1 MMRGAL
7 LAAAL
12 AVMGAQALAQP
23 PGNIV
28 VNDEPFFTSEP
39 CHICTIERLDLP
51 QRVDRALK
59 ASDRSMEHR
68 LRDENRQVR
77 KIIETAWP
85 TLLPLTNAR
94 VLDVAS
100 GGGYLAMIYSTL
112 VGEGGHVDIHNTPG
126 WIAQFPGMDPEIQRN
141 WIKRDNIG
149 WVTASWNELD
159 APDGSY
165 DFILL
170 GQVYHDIVFEG
181 GDFTALNQRFFD
193 MLKPGGRVIVE
204 DHDAIPNMPLMQQA
218 NLHRISNGD
227 VTGHFL
233 AAGFRQVA
241 FEEIESRY
249 DDRKM
254 NVFWPN
260 VRGRTDRYILVF
272 EKPLDGKP
280 TRERNETR

>member
-7 LAAAL
+7 LALAL
-12 AVMGAQALAQP
+12 IVASAQALAQP
-23 PGNIV
+23 PGSIV
-28 VNDEPFFTSEP
+28 VTDDPVAMIEP
-39 CHICTIERLDLP
+39 CQICAMERLDLP
-51 QRVDRALK
+51 QRIDKALK

-85 TLLPLTNAR
+85 TLVPLTNSR

-100 GGGYLAMIYSTL
+100 GGGYLAFIFSPL

-126 WIAQFPGMDPEIQRN
+126 WIAQFPGMDPEMQRN
-141 WIKRDNIG
+141 WIKRPNIG
-149 WVTASWNELD
+149 WVTAGWNDLD

-165 DFILL
+165 DVILL

-181 GDFTALNQRFFD
+181 GDFEALNKRFFD
-193 MLKPGGRVIVE
+193 MLSPGGRVVIE
-204 DHDAIPNMPLMQQA
+204 DHDAIETMPLMQQA
-218 NLHRISNGD
+218 NLHRISHGD
-227 VTGHFL
+227 VIGDFL
-233 AAGFRQVA
+233 AAGFQQVA

-280 TRERNETR
+280 AR

>member
-1 MMRGAL
+1 MMRGAAAVVTL
-7 LAAAL
+7 AMLAAP
-12 AVMGAQALAQP
+12 VFAQP
-23 PGNIV
+23 PGSIIITEHE
-28 VNDEPFFTSEP
+28 DQTEP
-39 CHICTIERLDLP
+39 CQLCTVERLDLS
-51 QRVDRALK
+51 QRIEKALK
-59 ASDRSMEHR
+59 AADRSMEHR

-85 TLLPLTNAR
+85 THVPLTNAR

-126 WIAQFPGMDPEIQRN
+126 WIAQFPGMDPEMQRN
-141 WIKRDNIG
+141 FIKRPNIG
-149 WVTASWNELD
+149 WVTAGWNDLD
-159 APDGSY
+159 VPDQSY

-181 GDFTALNQRFFD
+181 GDYAALNQRFFD
-193 MLKPGGRVIVE
+193 MLTPGGRVIVE
-204 DHDAIPNMPLMQQA
+204 DHDAIPSMPLMQQA

-241 FEEIESRY
+241 FEEIESKY
-249 DDRKM
+249 DDRRM

-272 EKPLDGKP
+272 EKPLDGRP
-280 TRERNETR
+280 AR

>member
-1 MMRGAL
+1 MMRNAAVVL
-7 LAAAL
+7 MLVALAAPAF
-12 AVMGAQALAQP
+12 AQP
-23 PGNIV
+23 GSAPIPTELP
-28 VNDEPFFTSEP
+28 DQIEP
-39 CHICTIERLDLP
+39 CEVCVKEKLELP
-51 QRVDRALK
+51 QLLQKALRAD
-59 ASDRSMEHR
+59 DRSMEHR

-85 TLLPLTNAR
+85 TERVVAGSR

-100 GGGYLAMIYSTL
+100 GGGYLAIIFSSL

-126 WIAQFPGMDPEIQRN
+126 WIAQFPGMDPDMQRN
-141 WIKRDNIG
+141 WIKRPNIG
-149 WVTASWNELD
+149 WVTAGWNDLD

-170 GQVYHDIVFEG
+170 GQVYHDVVFEG
-181 GDFTALNQRFFD
+181 GDFEALNERFFD
-193 MLKPGGRVIVE
+193 MLSPGGRVIIE
-204 DHDAIPNMPLMQQA
+204 DHDAIETMPLMQQA
-218 NLHRISNGD
+218 NLHRISHGD
-227 VTGHFL
+227 VIGDFL

-280 TRERNETR
+280 LR

>member
-1 MMRGAL
+1 MMRGAAL
-7 LAAAL
+7 VLMLVALAAPAF
-12 AVMGAQALAQP
+12 AQP
-23 PGNIV
+23 GSVPIPTELPGQI
-28 VNDEPFFTSEP
+28 EP
-39 CHICTIERLDLP
+39 CQACLKEKLELP
-51 QRVDRALK
+51 QLLQKALRAD
-59 ASDRSMEHR
+59 DRSMEHR

-85 TLLPLTNAR
+85 TMRVVNGAR

-100 GGGYLAMIYSTL
+100 GGGYLAFIFSSL
-112 VGEGGHVDIHNTPG
+112 VGESGHVDIHNTPG
-126 WIAQFPGMDPEIQRN
+126 WIAQFPGMDPDMQRN
-141 WIKRDNIG
+141 WIKRPNIG
-149 WVTASWNELD
+149 WVTAGWNDLD

-170 GQVYHDIVFEG
+170 GQVYHDVVFEG
-181 GDFTALNQRFFD
+181 GDFEALNERFFD
-193 MLKPGGRVIVE
+193 MLSPGGRVIIE
-204 DHDAIPNMPLMQQA
+204 DHDAIETMPLMQQA
-218 NLHRISNGD
+218 NLHRISHGD
-227 VTGHFL
+227 VIGDFL

-272 EKPLDGKP
+272 EKPFDGKP
-280 TRERNETR
+280 LR

>member
-1 MMRGAL
+1 MMRGAAVVL
-7 LAAAL
+7 MLVALAAPAF
-12 AVMGAQALAQP
+12 AQP
-23 PGNIV
+23 GSVPIPTELP
-28 VNDEPFFTSEP
+28 DQIEP
-39 CHICTIERLDLP
+39 CQVCLKEKLELP
-51 QRVDRALK
+51 QLLQKALRAD
-59 ASDRSMEHR
+59 DRSMEHR

-85 TLLPLTNAR
+85 TERVVAGSR

-100 GGGYLAMIYSTL
+100 GGGYLAIIFSSL

-126 WIAQFPGMDPEIQRN
+126 WIAQFPGMDPDMQRN
-141 WIKRDNIG
+141 WIKRPNIG
-149 WVTASWNELD
+149 WVTAGWNDLD

-170 GQVYHDIVFEG
+170 GQVYHDVVFEG
-181 GDFTALNQRFFD
+181 GDFEALNTRFFD
-193 MLKPGGRVIVE
+193 MLTPGGRVIIE
-204 DHDAIPNMPLMQQA
+204 DHDAIETMPLMQQA
-218 NLHRISNGD
+218 NLHRISHGD
-227 VTGHFL
+227 VIGDFL

-272 EKPLDGKP
+272 EKPFDGKP
-280 TRERNETR
+280 LR

>member
-1 MMRGAL
+1 MMRSAAVVL
-7 LAAAL
+7 MLVALAAPAF
-12 AVMGAQALAQP
+12 AQP
-23 PGNIV
+23 GSAPIPTELP
-28 VNDEPFFTSEP
+28 DQIEP
-39 CHICTIERLDLP
+39 CEVCVKEKLELP
-51 QRVDRALK
+51 QLLQKALRAD
-59 ASDRSMEHR
+59 DRSMEHR

-85 TLLPLTNAR
+85 TERVVAGSR

-100 GGGYLAMIYSTL
+100 GGGYLAIIFSSL

-126 WIAQFPGMDPEIQRN
+126 WIAQFPGMDPDMQRN
-141 WIKRDNIG
+141 WIKRPNIG
-149 WVTASWNELD
+149 WVTAGWNDLD

-170 GQVYHDIVFEG
+170 GQVYHDVVFEG
-181 GDFTALNQRFFD
+181 GDFEALNERFFD
-193 MLKPGGRVIVE
+193 MLSPGGRVIIE
-204 DHDAIPNMPLMQQA
+204 DHDAIETMPLMQQA
-218 NLHRISNGD
+218 NLHRISHGD
-227 VTGHFL
+227 VIGDFL

-280 TRERNETR
+280 LR

>member
-7 LAAAL
+7 LALAL
-12 AVMGAQALAQP
+12 TVTGAQALAQP
-23 PGNIV
+23 PGSIDV
-28 VNDEPFFTSEP
+28 PDDPVITTEP
-39 CHICTIERLDLP
+39 CQICAVERRDLP
-51 QRVDRALK
+51 QRIGKALK
-59 ASDRSMEHR
+59 AADRSMEHR

-77 KIIETAWP
+77 RIIETGWP
-85 TLLPLTNAR
+85 TLVPMTNAR

-100 GGGYLAMIYSTL
+100 GGGYLAFIFSSL
-112 VGEGGHVDIHNTPG
+112 VGEGGHIDIHNTPG
-126 WIAQFPGMDPEIQRN
+126 WIAQFPGMDPDMQRN
-141 WIKRDNIG
+141 WIKRPNIG
-149 WVTASWNELD
+149 WVTAGWNDLD

-165 DFILL
+165 DVILL

-181 GDFTALNQRFFD
+181 GDYAALNQRFFD
-193 MLKPGGRVIVE
+193 MLTPGGRVIVE
-204 DHDAIPNMPLMQQA
+204 DHDAIETMPLMQQA
-218 NLHRISNGD
+218 NLHRISHGD
-227 VTGHFL
+227 VIGDFL

-280 TRERNETR
+280 AR

>member
-1 MMRGAL
+1 MMRSAAVVL
-7 LAAAL
+7 MLVALAAPAF
-12 AVMGAQALAQP
+12 AQP
-23 PGNIV
+23 GSAPIPTELP
-28 VNDEPFFTSEP
+28 DQIEP
-39 CHICTIERLDLP
+39 CEVCVKEKLELP
-51 QRVDRALK
+51 QLLQKALRAD
-59 ASDRSMEHR
+59 DRSMEHR

-85 TLLPLTNAR
+85 TERVVAGSR

-100 GGGYLAMIYSTL
+100 GGGYLAIIFSSL

-126 WIAQFPGMDPEIQRN
+126 WIAQFPGMDPDMQRN
-141 WIKRDNIG
+141 WIKRPNIG
-149 WVTASWNELD
+149 WVTAGWNDLD

-170 GQVYHDIVFEG
+170 GQVYHDVVFEG
-181 GDFTALNQRFFD
+181 GDFEALNERFFD
-193 MLKPGGRVIVE
+193 MLSPGGRVIIE
-204 DHDAIPNMPLMQQA
+204 DHDAIETMPLMQQA
-218 NLHRISNGD
+218 NLHRISHGD
-227 VTGHFL
+227 VIGDFL

-272 EKPLDGKP
+272 EKSLDGKP
-280 TRERNETR
+280 LR

>member
-1 MMRGAL
+1 MTVRWSIACATM
-7 LAAAL
+7 
-12 AVMGAQALAQP
+12 
-23 PGNIV
+23 
-28 VNDEPFFTSEP
+28 
-39 CHICTIERLDLP
+39 
-51 QRVDRALK
+51 
-59 ASDRSMEHR
+59 
-68 LRDENRQVR
+68 NRQVR

-85 TLLPLTNAR
+85 TERVVAGSR

-100 GGGYLAMIYSTL
+100 GGGYLAIIFSSL

-126 WIAQFPGMDPEIQRN
+126 WIAQFPGMDPDMQRN
-141 WIKRDNIG
+141 WIKRPNIG
-149 WVTASWNELD
+149 WVTAGWNDLD

-170 GQVYHDIVFEG
+170 GQVYHDVVFEG
-181 GDFTALNQRFFD
+181 GDFEALNERFFD
-193 MLKPGGRVIVE
+193 MLSPGGRVIIE
-204 DHDAIPNMPLMQQA
+204 DHDAIETMPLMQQA
-218 NLHRISNGD
+218 NLHRISHGD
-227 VTGHFL
+227 VIGDFL

-272 EKPLDGKP
+272 EKSLDGKP
-280 TRERNETR
+280 LR